1 MGDRRMLDS
10 ELTGVHVL
18 VVDDDVD
25 SRDILDAVL
34 RYTGAS
40 VQSVPAAPVA
50 VDRVPR
56 HDRRRHRDAG
66 RERI

>member
-1 MGDRRMLDS
+1 MGDRRLLDS

-34 RYTGAS
+34 RYTGALVTS
-40 VQSVPAAPVA
+40 VQSVPAALVA
-50 VDRVPR
+50 VDRVPPT
-56 HDRRRHRDAG
+56 
-66 RERI
+66 